1 MVVLV
6 LVVVVVTATLLFALN
21 VWMDFDGC
29 LREILANSFFCRPA
43 GLFVVVLSRS
53 TVRMSNVLLTR

>member
-1 MVVLV
+1 MVVL
-6 LVVVVVTATLLFALN
+6 VVVTATLLFALN

-29 LREILANSFFCRPA
+29 LREILANSFFFCRPA